1 MKRKDKFHYFIHR
14 VLYLIKL
21 LKDLKIRLL
30 LIGICISILNA
41 ILPYLTM
48 LNTQVIINFIQ
59 LGTPF
64 VIIRNKLVI
73 FFVLGI
79 ISIISSCLYNFYIM
93 KYKEYLYLELNKKF
107 LEETMKF
114 DLQDFENPYIYDVI
128 QRAEQEIGIRPFNLI
143 SSFITIIGQVFNLIS
158 AFIILISWHP
168 NLIIGFI
175 ILAYV
180 ATRYFIIIS
189 RNEYDVLTN
198 RTKYERKSW
207 YIAHLLIKD
216 EYIKEV
222 KLFNLSSYLF
232 EQFSKLRNKFF
243 DENIILLKKQLNFS
257 QLYQIAN
264 YIITFMIVCLA
275 IYESSIG
282 IVLVGTTITY
292 INTTSKIE
300 TAIQSLVS
308 SFFSIYK
315 DSLYIENIEKFF
327 NYEPMSKHGK
337 VYIDEINTIEFK
349 NVYFKYPTRK
359 TWALENVSFSIRK
372 GDILAIVGE
381 NESGKTTLIKLLN
394 GLYDDYKGNI
404 LINGIEIKTINKDS
418 LRLSLATLFQDY
430 NKYQFTIKD
439 NIGFG
444 SINRLNDDDK
454 IRESAYKGGAEN
466 FINQLPNNYNQ
477 QVGYWFEGGTQLSGG
492 QWQKLG
498 LSRLFMKD
506 ADCLILD
513 EPTASL
519 DSFSELE
526 IFKQLYKNSK
536 DKINIIITHRFI
548 NANFT
553 NKIIV
558 LKSGKIIE
566 KGTHEELLKKEG
578 FYKSMYD
585 IQSKGIV
592 IG

>member
-1 MKRKDKFHYFIHR
+1 M
-14 VLYLIKL
+14 
-21 LKDLKIRLL
+21 
-30 LIGICISILNA
+30 
-41 ILPYLTM
+41 
-48 LNTQVIINFIQ
+48 
-59 LGTPF
+59 
-64 VIIRNKLVI
+64 
-73 FFVLGI
+73 
-79 ISIISSCLYNFYIM
+79 
-93 KYKEYLYLELNKKF
+93 
-107 LEETMKF
+107 
-114 DLQDFENPYIYDVI
+114 I

-381 NESGKTTLIKLLN
+381 NGSGKTTLIKLLN